1 LRITVMNKD
10 LYRKTNFG
18 FKNSNKLNWNYYI

>member
-10 LYRKTNFG
+10 LYRQTNFG
-18 FKNSNKLNWNYYI
+18 FKNNNKFNWNNYK